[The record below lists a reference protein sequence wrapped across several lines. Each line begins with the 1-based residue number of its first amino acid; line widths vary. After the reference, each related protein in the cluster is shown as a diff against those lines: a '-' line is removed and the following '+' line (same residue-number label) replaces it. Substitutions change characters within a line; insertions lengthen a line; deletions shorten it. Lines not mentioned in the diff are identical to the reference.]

1 MSEEH
6 PATMTVLGIEFT
18 LEAATAQLG
27 RAVYR
32 YEHWLSLCYYTGGHA
47 HPYWMAGLHDPD
59 PAEDG
64 DERLVVG
71 LHNLSSDDAEEA
83 LLALGEVARS
93 ARTSSDWLLALMAR
107 AAEAKNSSK
116 PDVTVTYRGREYVFA
131 HVVGKYYKYDG
142 SWDNDDL
149 RVSLACDG
157 GRWGAVLMDG
167 PLASAASECAIA
179 FLNDYT
185 TAQEA
190 FDALIARSR
199 QLYAPV
205 HHLWAQLLDVEDRK

>member
-6 PATMTVLGIEFT
+6 PKTITVLGIEFT
-18 LEAATAQLG
+18 LEAATA
-27 RAVYR
+27 RPDWVVYR
-32 YEHWLSLCYYTGGHA
+32 HEHWLSLYYTSGHA
-47 HPYWMAGLHDPD
+47 HPYWMAGLHDTD
-59 PAEDG
+59 PPEDG

-93 ARTSSDWLLALMAR
+93 ARTSSDRLLALMAR

-116 PDVTVTYRGREYVFA
+116 PDVTVAHRGREYVFA
-131 HVVGKYYKYDG
+131 HVVGRYNKNDD
-142 SWDNDDL
+142 SWDNEDL
-149 RVSLACDG
+149 RVMLACED
-157 GRWGAVLMDG
+157 GRWDAVLMDG
-167 PLASAASECAIA
+167 PLASAASEGVVAV
-179 FLNDYT
+179 LNDYT

-199 QLYAPV
+199 RLYA
-205 HHLWAQLLDVEDRK
+205 HTHQLCVRLPDVEDRK